1 MGRRGFAPEPT
12 VLKVIK
18 GNPGKRP
25 LNVREPKPKPIK
37 PTCPA
42 WLDAEAKREWKRI
55 VPELDSLGLLGKIDR
70 AALAGY
76 CECWSQWQQASRIL
90 QEKGLTFKTPSGY
103 MQQRPEVSIAQKS
116 LSLLKGFC
124 QEFGLTPSA
133 RSRIQTPEADDGQE
147 SPFDV

>member
-42 WLDAEAKREWKRI
+42 WLDAEAAGVEHSTGTG
-55 VPELDSLGLLGKIDR
+55 SLGRSAKIDR

-76 CECWSQWQQASRIL
+76 C
-90 QEKGLTFKTPSGY
+90 
-103 MQQRPEVSIAQKS
+103 
-116 LSLLKGFC
+116 
-124 QEFGLTPSA
+124 
-133 RSRIQTPEADDGQE
+133 
-147 SPFDV
+147 